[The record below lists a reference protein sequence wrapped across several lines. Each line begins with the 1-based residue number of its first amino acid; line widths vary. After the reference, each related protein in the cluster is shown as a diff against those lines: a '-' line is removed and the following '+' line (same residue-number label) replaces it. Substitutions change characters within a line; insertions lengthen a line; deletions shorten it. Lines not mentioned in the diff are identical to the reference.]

1 MFIAALGHG
10 GTEALLLSP
19 TVASEGED
27 NAKRVSQQWE
37 RVSYVSYAQEHL
49 AVRFVRSSDG

>member
-37 RVSYVSYAQEHL
+37 RVSYVS
-49 AVRFVRSSDG
+49 